1 VELHNNSF
9 SAAAFQKDKENVKF
23 DVIFVCVI
31 SQLID
36 EAIFLTCQ
44 AHAFSEKKGRIF
56 ALDFIEGN
64 NREKNEI
71 GLRSSGHVGMLFN

>member
-1 VELHNNSF
+1 M
-9 SAAAFQKDKENVKF
+9 KF

-56 ALDFIEGN
+56 ALDFIEGDK
-64 NREKNEI
+64 REKKEI
-71 GLRSSGHVGMLFN
+71 GLRSSGHVGMLLD